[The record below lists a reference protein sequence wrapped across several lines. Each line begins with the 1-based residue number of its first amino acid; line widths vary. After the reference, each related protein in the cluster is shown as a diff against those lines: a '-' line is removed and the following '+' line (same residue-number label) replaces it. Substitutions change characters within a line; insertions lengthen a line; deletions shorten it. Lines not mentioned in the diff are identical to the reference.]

1 MAHRIASAFFSSFKN
16 QWRRP
21 SAHAQRP
28 SRHACPPLALP
39 TIGIINA
46 LVVGIN
52 STVFVATDPELYVL
66 SPAGVVSLHAGS
78 RSETGYQD
86 S

>member
-1 MAHRIASAFFSSFKN
+1 MEEAKRA
-16 QWRRP
+16 RP
-21 SAHAQRP
+21 AALEARVST
-28 SRHACPPLALP
+28 LALP

-52 STVFVATDPELYVL
+52 STVFVATGPELYVL

-86 S
+86 G